1 MAGAGRSRPGSR
13 RRPPAPPSRRQTPC
27 PRPPTS
33 PRNTARAFEALTS
46 GKFDNFCLYSCTA
59 NGHPAAAI
67 AAVTVQPS
75 SDRTGEDEYL
85 IAPLFVSVGPGI
97 ALLDHDGRE
106 A

>member
-1 MAGAGRSRPGSR
+1 MTRHPVPAVGFR
-13 RRPPAPPSRRQTPC
+13 RFPDFASWRVSVPETINITEEHR
-27 PRPPTS
+27 
-33 PRNTARAFEALTS
+33 RAFEALTS
-46 GKFDNFCLYSCTA
+46 GKFDNFCLFSCTA

-67 AAVTVQPS
+67 AVVTVQPS
-75 SDRTGEDEYL
+75 SDRTGEVEYL

>member
-1 MAGAGRSRPGSR
+1 MPETTNITGEHR
-13 RRPPAPPSRRQTPC
+13 
-27 PRPPTS
+27 
-33 PRNTARAFEALTS
+33 RAFEALTS
-46 GKFDNFCLYSCTA
+46 GKVDNFCLFSCTA
-59 NGHPAAAI
+59 NGHPAAAIAAAI

-97 ALLDHDGRE
+97 TLLDHDGRE

>member
-1 MAGAGRSRPGSR
+1 MPETINITEEHR
-13 RRPPAPPSRRQTPC
+13 
-27 PRPPTS
+27 
-33 PRNTARAFEALTS
+33 RAFEALTS
-46 GKFDNFCLYSCTA
+46 GKFDNFCLFSCTA

-67 AAVTVQPS
+67 AVVTVQPS
-75 SDRTGEDEYL
+75 SDRTGEVENL